1 MRLQA
6 QTSAFLDSISSLAL
20 RTKLLLCIWTLF
32 FMLVAFGIHGS
43 STGVTAAW
51 WAPEK
56 PYSGYLL
63 NVPAR
68 FKGPESPI
76 NAGDLDS
83 LLMRNARTIRW
94 DELAVGTPFALSQ
107 LAHKP
112 RFPVVNTNIG
122 EGQNMLVV
130 PYTPVLHI
138 VTVSRPATW
147 GYFLL
152 GAQRG
157 LAWYWW
163 FPPFAC
169 FTVLFL
175 LFEVVLGGNRKLAAL
190 GAFWFCNSAYVICW
204 SLLPDHVIFFAALGC
219 LSAYHLLNSEKRGGR
234 LASAILLGLSIPG
247 FIMIVYPPWQ
257 VGAAYFMLFVFASL
271 IIREKLYV
279 SPVARLRHRIAY
291 LGVAL
296 VIAAGL
302 TLSWLLACLPDLK
315 MMSNSVYPGHR
326 ISLGGDYSLALLF
339 KGVYNMATIYDA
351 PPALR
356 NQSEAAS
363 FYYLFPAVLIGLCL
377 SRKLAR
383 KLGVVSWALVA
394 YISGALIFLFVGL
407 PQSIAKLTLL
417 SYIPSYRA
425 DLTIGLASILLS
437 MRVLAVTRDLRSSV
451 RGRWEKLWPI
461 VAGIGML
468 SVLLWHA
475 FAFAKE
481 TNVLPSTRVA
491 LLTAVTGGLASY
503 CLLSGRVK
511 IFAAFICVL
520 VVATTIR
527 FNPLSTNLN
536 HIYKSELAG
545 EVTRLN
551 RQSDRPPLW
560 VCYGGV
566 HPGVLVT
573 ILGGRSVS
581 GVHWPPQLSM
591 WHILDPDR
599 IYEHIYN
606 RYAEVS
612 LDYMPD
618 VSRVSFRAPQDGELR
633 VMISPDY
640 PGLKTLGAR
649 YLLVVGEAQDVV
661 PAEKFHTVSR
671 SAYGNFSI
679 FEFPNR

>member
-20 RTKLLLCIWTLF
+20 RTKLLLCIWALF

-437 MRVLAVTRDLRSSV
+437 MRVLVVTRDLRSSV

-599 IYEHIYN
+599 IYEYFYN

>member
-1 MRLQA
+1 
-6 QTSAFLDSISSLAL
+6 
-20 RTKLLLCIWTLF
+20 
-32 FMLVAFGIHGS
+32 
-43 STGVTAAW
+43 
-51 WAPEK
+51 
-56 PYSGYLL
+56 
-63 NVPAR
+63 
-68 FKGPESPI
+68 
-76 NAGDLDS
+76 
-83 LLMRNARTIRW
+83 MRNARTIRW

-219 LSAYHLLNSEKRGGR
+219 LSAYHLLNSEKRGVR

-247 FIMIVYPPWQ
+247 FIMIMYPPWQ

-271 IIREKLYV
+271 IIRDKLYV

-291 LGVAL
+291 IGVAL

-377 SRKLAR
+377 SRRFAR
-383 KLGVVSWALVA
+383 KLGVAGWAMVA

-437 MRVLAVTRDLRSSV
+437 MRVLAITRDLRSSV
-451 RGRWEKLWPI
+451 RGRWEKLWPM
-461 VAGIGML
+461 VAGIGVL

-491 LLTAVTGGLASY
+491 VLTAVTGGLASY

-511 IFAAFICVL
+511 VFAAFICVL
-520 VVATTIR
+520 VVATTIL

-545 EVTRLN
+545 EITRLN

-591 WHILDPDR
+591 WHVLDPDR
-599 IYEHIYN
+599 IYEYFYN

-671 SAYGNFSI
+671 S
-679 FEFPNR
+679 

>member
-1 MRLQA
+1 
-6 QTSAFLDSISSLAL
+6 
-20 RTKLLLCIWTLF
+20 
-32 FMLVAFGIHGS
+32 
-43 STGVTAAW
+43 
-51 WAPEK
+51 
-56 PYSGYLL
+56 
-63 NVPAR
+63 
-68 FKGPESPI
+68 
-76 NAGDLDS
+76 
-83 LLMRNARTIRW
+83 
-94 DELAVGTPFALSQ
+94 
-107 LAHKP
+107 
-112 RFPVVNTNIG
+112 
-122 EGQNMLVV
+122 
-130 PYTPVLHI
+130 VLHI

-204 SLLPDHVIFFAALGC
+204 SLLPDHVVFFAALGC
-219 LSAYHLLNSEKRGGR
+219 LSAYHLLNSEKRGVR

-247 FIMIVYPPWQ
+247 FVMIMYPPWQ
-257 VGAAYFMLFVFASL
+257 VGATYFMLFVFASL
-271 IIREKLYV
+271 IIRDKLYV
-279 SPVARLRHRIAY
+279 SPVARLKHRIAY
-291 LGVAL
+291 IGVAL
-296 VIAAGL
+296 VIAAAL
-302 TLSWLLACLPDLK
+302 TLSWLFACLPDLK

-326 ISLGGDYSLALLF
+326 ISMGGDYSLALLF

-363 FYYLFPAVLIGLCL
+363 FYYLFPAVLIGLSL
-377 SRKLAR
+377 SRNLAR
-383 KLGVVSWALVA
+383 KLGVAGWALVA

-451 RGRWEKLWPI
+451 RGRWEKLWPM

-475 FAFAKE
+475 VAFAKE
-481 TNVLPSTRVA
+481 TNILPSTRVA

-511 IFAAFICVL
+511 VFAAFICVL
-520 VVATTIR
+520 VVATTIL

-545 EVTRLN
+545 EIIRLN
-551 RQSDRPPLW
+551 RQSNRPPLW

-591 WHILDPDR
+591 WHVLDPDR
-599 IYEHIYN
+599 IYEYFYN